1 MEDEID
7 RSHGHRNP
15 TIDPGRDGRADLSER
30 TDLPV
35 TDYPRLETRQLPF
48 TERLRLLWLR
58 QIPRSSARRRS
69 A

>member
-1 MEDEID
+1 MEDDID
-7 RSHGHRNP
+7 RSYGHRNP
-15 TIDPGRDGRADLSER
+15 NSVQLSER

-58 QIPRSSARRRS
+58 QIPRGSARRRS